1 MDEVVFLSALLAAG
15 IRLAAPI
22 ALAAIGECLSER
34 AGVINVGIEGIMLVG
49 AFVAVLF
56 AVQLGSPW
64 IGLLGAVV
72 AGVAMAGLHAYF
84 VVRLKVE
91 QIVTGIALLFLG
103 LGLSGYGYRLTLGEA
118 GIAVK
123 VPGFREL
130 DVFGLADLPVV
141 GPILFGQH
149 ALVYLAIASAVLM
162 EYMFKATRL
171 GVIIKAVGETPV
183 AADAVGINVDRV
195 RFLCVLVA
203 GGFAGA
209 GGAFLSTAHLWGFV
223 ENMTAGRGFLAIAC
237 VVFARWN
244 PVLAVLVALV
254 FGIADAAQIRLQS
267 IFPVVPYQFFVIVP
281 YVVAIISLAVGSR
294 SSRMPAAL
302 GIPFAKPR

>member
-1 MDEVVFLSALLAAG
+1 MDEALFLSGLLAAG

-22 ALAAIGECLSER
+22 ALAAIGETLSER

-56 AVQLGSPW
+56 AVQSGNPW
-64 IGLLGAVV
+64 IGLACAVL
-72 AGVAMAGLHAYF
+72 AGVAMGALHAYF

-91 QIVTGIALLFLG
+91 QIVTGIAVLFLG

-118 GIAVK
+118 GTAVK

-130 DVFGLADLPVV
+130 DILGLADIPLV

-149 ALVYLAIASAVLM
+149 ALVYIAVAAALLM
-162 EYMFKATRL
+162 AYLFRATRL

-183 AADAVGINVDRV
+183 AADAVGIDVDRV
-195 RFLCVLVA
+195 RFLCVMVA

-209 GGAFLSTAHLWGFV
+209 GGAYLSTAHLWGFV

-244 PVLAVLVALV
+244 PMLAVLVALV

-267 IFPVVPYQFFVIVP
+267 IFPAVPYQFFVIVP
-281 YVVAIISLAVGSR
+281 YVVAIVSLAVGSR

-302 GIPFAKPR
+302 GIPFARPR

>member
-1 MDEVVFLSALLAAG
+1 MDEVVFLSGLLAAG

-22 ALAAIGECLSER
+22 ALAAIGETLSQR
-34 AGVINVGIEGIMLVG
+34 VGVINVGIEGIMLVG
-49 AFVAVLF
+49 AFIAVLL
-56 AVQLGSPW
+56 AVQSGSPW
-64 IGLLGAVV
+64 IGLLGAIL
-72 AGVAMAGLHAYF
+72 AGIAMASLHAYF
-84 VVRLKVE
+84 VVTLKTE

-103 LGLSGYGYRLTLGEA
+103 LGLSGYGYRLTLGELGA
-118 GIAVK
+118 AVK

-130 DVFGLADLPVV
+130 DILGLADLPVI

-149 ALVYLAIASAVLM
+149 ALVYLAVASAIAM
-162 EYMFKATRL
+162 AWMFRATRL
-171 GVIIKAVGETPV
+171 GVIIKAVGETPA
-183 AADAVGINVDRV
+183 AADSAGIHVDRV
-195 RFLCVLVA
+195 RFLCVLAA

-267 IFPVVPYQFFVIVP
+267 IFPAVPYQFFVIAP
-281 YVVAIISLAVGSR
+281 YVVAIVSLAVGSR

-302 GIPFAKPR
+302 GLPFAKPR